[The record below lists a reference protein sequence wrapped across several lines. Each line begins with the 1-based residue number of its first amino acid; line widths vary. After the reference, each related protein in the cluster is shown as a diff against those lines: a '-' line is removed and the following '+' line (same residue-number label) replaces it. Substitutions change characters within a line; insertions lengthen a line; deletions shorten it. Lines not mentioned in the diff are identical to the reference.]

1 MLNDT
6 LPGISEIKLYTVED
20 LVSEIE
26 TSDSPNLNPSSMSFH
41 TCLYICNLISKSPK
55 FKTLEYSEYK
65 ELEPSKYYLGSTPV
79 SKGALA
85 IYSVAC
91 EAGLV
96 LLKDNNGVTAF
107 EFKKILDSLDSSD
120 SVGGK
125 IGAYLR
131 RFIEESIVKKHQKSG
146 QVQISERLFTRF
158 KEELKTGPFISNGLN
173 F

>member
-6 LPGISEIKLYTVED
+6 HPGIGEIKLYTVED

-26 TSDSPNLNPSSMSFH
+26 TLDPSNLNPSSMSFH
-41 TCLYICNLISKSPK
+41 TCLYICDLISKSPK

-65 ELEPSKYYLGSTPV
+65 ELEPSGYYLGSMPV

-91 EAGLV
+91 EAGLL

-107 EFKKILDSLDSSD
+107 EFKKILDSLDFSD

-125 IGAYLR
+125 LVPI
-131 RFIEESIVKKHQKSG
+131 
-146 QVQISERLFTRF
+146 
-158 KEELKTGPFISNGLN
+158 
-173 F
+173 